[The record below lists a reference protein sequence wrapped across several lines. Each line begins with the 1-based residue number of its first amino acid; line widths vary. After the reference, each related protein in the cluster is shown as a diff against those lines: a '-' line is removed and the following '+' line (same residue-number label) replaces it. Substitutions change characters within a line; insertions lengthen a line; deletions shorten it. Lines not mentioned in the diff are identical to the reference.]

1 MATESTVAAMVSAR
15 SMSATVIEPEVVRV
29 VLVSASEAV
38 SGALVI
44 IGVSLLPVMMT
55 ATVVVVAAAAS
66 EPVAPLLSVSVS
78 V

>member
-1 MATESTVAAMVSAR
+1 MAAMVSAR

-44 IGVSLLPVMMT
+44 IGVSLLPVMVT
-55 ATVVVVAAAAS
+55 ETVVVVAAAAS

>member
-1 MATESTVAAMVSAR
+1 MSVTVS
-15 SMSATVIEPEVVRV
+15 EPEVVRV

-44 IGVSLLPVMMT
+44 IGVSLLPVMVT
-55 ATVVVVAAAAS
+55 ETVVVVAAAAS

>member
-1 MATESTVAAMVSAR
+1 MATESTVAAIVSAR
-15 SMSATVIEPEVVRV
+15 SMSATVIEPEVVSV

>member
-1 MATESTVAAMVSAR
+1 MAAMVSAR